1 MPVSPPH
8 PLRRASTATLLSCV
22 WLLMACDAG
31 GDPQR
36 RAKYEADGARCQQMA
51 DSMLAAARTRG
62 GDVDKDAFEP
72 ARISCMDYRGW
83 KDGKFR

>member
-1 MPVSPPH
+1 MTAS
-8 PLRRASTATLLSCV
+8 PLRPLRHVPTAALLSTA
-22 WLLMACDAG
+22 WLLMACDVG

-36 RAKYEADGARCQQMA
+36 RAKYEADGARCQAMA
-51 DSMLAAARTRG
+51 DSMRAVARAG
-62 GDVDKDAFEP
+62 GGEVDDDAFEP